1 VNVNL
6 NSASVTHNEQAHRF
20 ELDIDG
26 LRSILTYRR
35 YPDRIIFDHTEVP
48 QPIEGKGLAAKLARF
63 ALDFARENHLRV
75 IPLCPYISDFLRKHT
90 EYQDLLSS
98 EDAQKLLPH

>member
-1 VNVNL
+1 VDVNL
-6 NSASVTHNEQAHRF
+6 NSAGVTHNEQAHRF

-63 ALDFARENHLRV
+63 ALDFAREHHLRV

-98 EDAQKLLPH
+98 EDVQKLLPR